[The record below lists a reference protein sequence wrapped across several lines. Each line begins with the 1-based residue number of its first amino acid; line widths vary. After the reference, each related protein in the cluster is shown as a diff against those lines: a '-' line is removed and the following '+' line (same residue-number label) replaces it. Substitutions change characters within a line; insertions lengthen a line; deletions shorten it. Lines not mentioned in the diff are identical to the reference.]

1 MKSKLKEEYKKEG
14 NMDVAEFSGGY
25 TSKEAC
31 LKMVEKW
38 EKETGPINE
47 KLKLH
52 ILNML
57 RTNISFVETLKI
69 MGVDDKVMSL
79 ILPLTNA
86 KIDATDQKIIDER
99 IKKEVKKTSKEMKK
113 KK

>member
-1 MKSKLKEEYKKEG
+1 MKSKLKEEYKREG
-14 NMDVAEFSGGY
+14 LMDVAEFSGGY

-31 LKMVEKW
+31 LKMIEKW

-47 KLKLH
+47 KLKIL
-52 ILNML
+52 ILNVL
-57 RTNISFVETLKI
+57 RTNIAFTETLKTMGIDGKMMSI
-69 MGVDDKVMSL
+69 MF
-79 ILPLTNA
+79 PLTNA
-86 KIDATDQKIIDER
+86 KIDATDAKIIEER